1 MKNIK
6 YKFSVLFFII
16 FSFVNTQTI
25 AIKAAKIYTAE
36 NGRIYENG
44 ILLIKNG
51 KIAAV
56 GKNIRIPNKATI
68 LDYSNYEIVP
78 GFIDN
83 HSHIG
88 TPPENLNELQ
98 LYLALNTKFLI
109 FYLLI
114 LLSGKKYIRVVLL
127 L

>member
-44 ILLIKNG
+44 ILLIK
-51 KIAAV
+51 K
-56 GKNIRIPNKATI
+56 KA
-68 LDYSNYEIVP
+68 
-78 GFIDN
+78 
-83 HSHIG
+83 
-88 TPPENLNELQ
+88 
-98 LYLALNTKFLI
+98 FL
-109 FYLLI
+109 FPL
-114 LLSGKKYIRVVLL
+114 KK
-127 L
+127 